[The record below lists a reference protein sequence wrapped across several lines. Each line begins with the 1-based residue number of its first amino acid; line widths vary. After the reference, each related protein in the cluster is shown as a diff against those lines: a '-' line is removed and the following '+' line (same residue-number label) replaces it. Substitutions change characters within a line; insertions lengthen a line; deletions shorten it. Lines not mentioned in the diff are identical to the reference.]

1 MTITISGGSPGRD
14 RMVVE
19 LQLSMQSVPITTKVV
34 SLNPTHGEVYL
45 IQDHVVSSET
55 CLNQTSLRP
64 NVVFGIDR
72 CLVYIDSIDKDFLHC
87 DIF

>member
-19 LQLSMQSVPITTKVV
+19 LQLSMQSVPIATKVV

-45 IQDHVVSSET
+45 IQDHVV
-55 CLNQTSLRP
+55 CR
-64 NVVFGIDR
+64 
-72 CLVYIDSIDKDFLHC
+72 
-87 DIF
+87 